1 VLTLRSGVKKD
12 GTLTFRTVDT
22 LHDNGAYT
30 SWGATTPFV
39 MMQTISSLY
48 RVPHC
53 RYHTTVVYTNNP
65 YAGSFRGYGNL
76 QGTFAVESHMDKLA
90 VAVGMDPLDFR
101 LQNAQVPGEVTPQGM
116 HFKSCGFRVA
126 CAGGSERLPAEH
138 RGTS

>member
-1 VLTLRSGVKKD
+1 MKLVFTREEEFIASPTRQPVLLKLRAVRR
-12 GTLTFRTVDT
+12 RTARSPSAPCET

-53 RYHTTVVYTNNP
+53 KYHTTAVYTNNP

-76 QGTFAVESHMDKLA
+76 QATFAVE
-90 VAVGMDPLDFR
+90 R
-101 LQNAQVPGEVTPQGM
+101 TW
-116 HFKSCGFRVA
+116 
-126 CAGGSERLPAEH
+126 
-138 RGTS
+138 TSWPRRSAWTRSSSG